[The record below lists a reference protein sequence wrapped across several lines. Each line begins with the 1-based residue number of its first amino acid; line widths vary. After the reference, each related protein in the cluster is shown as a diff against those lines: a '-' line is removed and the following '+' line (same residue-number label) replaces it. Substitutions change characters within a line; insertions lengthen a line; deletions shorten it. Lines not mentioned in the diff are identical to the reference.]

1 MQLVLRASNLLSQ
14 TVNKSTVL
22 SLSVDIS
29 HNWLLQRTHTDT
41 DHQQHGESGNTLAA
55 EKSVG
60 AAASIN
66 IENIKVKTVH
76 KRNIKRICLHFF
88 RFLHWKL
95 SLLILPIDIT

>member
-1 MQLVLRASNLLSQ
+1 M
-14 TVNKSTVL
+14 
-22 SLSVDIS
+22 DIS

-76 KRNIKRICLHFF
+76 KRNIKRICLHFSDF
-88 RFLHWKL
+88 CIGSCLFLYYPL
-95 SLLILPIDIT
+95 TLLYHPLDKIVR